1 MSCNITENHKSNF
14 SFCLLLLLQS
24 IHNYLSKMD
33 FFILFFSNVPSK
45 TIKNLRDILKNCLD
59 KRNRLSR
66 SGAPARELPK
76 CQLFD
81 QMAFLCEMSA
91 NKPTESNLPLM
102 IDPLGSPFSE
112 DSVITPPSPSS
123 IGEVIT
129 ETPIR
134 PSQPSRKRK
143 KESQASALTQSIEEC
158 DIMLK
163 KTIEGENDEDS
174 LYCRSLIPIMRELPK
189 KKKRLAKI
197 KFSQLLYDI
206 QYGDE
211 E

>member
-1 MSCNITENHKSNF
+1 
-14 SFCLLLLLQS
+14 
-24 IHNYLSKMD
+24 MD
-33 FFILFFSNVPSK
+33 FSAYFSVIFLQK
-45 TIKNLRDILKNCLD
+45 ELEILRDMLKKCLD

-66 SGAPARELPK
+66 YGAPARDLPNW
-76 CQLFD
+76 QFFY

-91 NKPTESNLPLM
+91 DKPSDSNVPLT
-102 IDPLGSPFSE
+102 IDPIGSPLSE
-112 DSVITPPSPSS
+112 DSLITPPSPSS
-123 IGEVIT
+123 SGEVIT

-134 PSQPSRKRK
+134 PFQPSRKRK
-143 KESQASALTQSIEEC
+143 KESPASALTQSLEEC

-174 LYCRSLIPIMRELPK
+174 LYCSSLIPIMRELAK

-197 KFSQLLYDI
+197 ASSQFLYDI